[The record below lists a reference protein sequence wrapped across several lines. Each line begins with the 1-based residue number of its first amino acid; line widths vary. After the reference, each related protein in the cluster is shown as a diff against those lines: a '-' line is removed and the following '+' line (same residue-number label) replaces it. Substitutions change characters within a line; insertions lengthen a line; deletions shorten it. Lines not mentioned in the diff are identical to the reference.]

1 MDNTSRDL
9 YVNAL
14 VLTQSLEK
22 YWMLNFLS
30 GGSLFKQE
38 VMSDAS
44 RLNSLLE
51 KIFAE
56 GYADSNSPFQS
67 FKDFLVNDILNP
79 DGDKPKLIT
88 DTDSIYSAVRDLFNI
103 TEGKLSELLNLL
115 MPPSL
120 SNPHTD
126 GVTSQRISE
135 WLGQVHPAFLNQID
149 GAFADQMSHSDTI
162 AIVADIRRSQDLI
175 TYSRTQDYSTKIIEF
190 IANVKDIILSN
201 NGIFDKF
208 TGDGFI
214 AYFNKYMCDS
224 IDSNYYNQAWMACVR
239 IMEYANTFFDEWTQ
253 YLRKVPEEK
262 IGLSIGI
269 DSGDILYT
277 ILDYQLFAVGEPCVW
292 ATRMCSAGHK
302 GEVVFNNIPYRNMI
316 KQNPEMNFH
325 DEAHKTKTGEDFT
338 CYKILI

>member
-1 MDNTSRDL
+1 MDNASREL
-9 YVNAL
+9 YINAL

-22 YWMLNFLS
+22 HWMLNFIS
-30 GGSLFKQE
+30 GGSLFKEE

-44 RLNSLLE
+44 RLNSLWE
-51 KIFAE
+51 KVFAE
-56 GYADSNSPFQS
+56 GHAEQNNPFLP
-67 FKDFLVNDILNP
+67 FKDFLVNDLLMP
-79 DGDKPKLIT
+79 DGDRPKLIT
-88 DTDSIYSAVRDLFNI
+88 DTDSIYSAVRNLFNI

-135 WLGQVHPAFLNQID
+135 WLGQVHPALLNQMD

-214 AYFNKYMCDS
+214 AYFNKCMCESTNSD
-224 IDSNYYNQAWMACVR
+224 YYNQAWMACVR
-239 IMEYANTFFDEWTQ
+239 IMEYANAFFDDWTR

-277 ILDYQLFAVGEPCVW
+277 ILDHQLFAVGEPSVW
-292 ATRMCSAGHK
+292 ATRMCSVGHK
-302 GEVVFNNIPYRNMI
+302 GEVVFNNIPYNEMI
-316 KQNPEMNFH
+316 VKYTGMNFY
-325 DEAHKTKTGEDFT
+325 DEEHETKTGEKFT
-338 CYKILI
+338 CHKILI

>member
-9 YVNAL
+9 YINAL

-38 VMSDAS
+38 VKAEACN
-44 RLNSLLE
+44 LNSLWDKL
-51 KIFAE
+51 I
-56 GYADSNSPFQS
+56 ADGNIETDSPFMQ
-67 FKDFLVNDILNP
+67 FKGFLVNDILMP
-79 DGDKPKLIT
+79 DGDKPKFIT
-88 DTDSIYSAVRDLFNI
+88 DTDSIYGTVRSLFN
-103 TEGKLSELLNLL
+103 TVEGKLSSLLNLL

-135 WLGQVHPAFLNQID
+135 WLGQVHPAILNQMD

-162 AIVADIRRSQDLI
+162 SIVADIRRSQDLI

-224 IDSNYYNQAWMACVR
+224 IGSNYYNQAWMACVR
-239 IMEYANTFFDEWTQ
+239 IMAYANTFFDEWTQ

-277 ILDYQLFAVGEPCVW
+277 ILDHQLFAVGEPCVW

-302 GEVVFNNIPYRNMI
+302 GEVVFNNIPYRNLI
-316 KQNPEMNFH
+316 KQYPEMNFH
-325 DEAHKTKTGEDFT
+325 DEAHKTKTGEGFT
-338 CYKILI
+338 CHKILI